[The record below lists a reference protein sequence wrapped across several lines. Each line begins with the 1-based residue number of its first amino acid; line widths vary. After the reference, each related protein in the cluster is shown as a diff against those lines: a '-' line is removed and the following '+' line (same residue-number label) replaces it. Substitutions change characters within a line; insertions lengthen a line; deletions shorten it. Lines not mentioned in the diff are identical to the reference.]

1 MSKAGLIA
9 SPARGRFVATDK
21 GKALLATAPEKIDV
35 ALLMREPAFRDF
47 YRNEGSAAGTDSGVT
62 EPVRTIAASTT
73 PEEQIDAAYAS
84 LTGALRDEL
93 LERILENSPAF
104 FEQLI
109 VDLLVA
115 LRSEE
120 RGVGK
125 ECVGQFKSRWLRFI
139 EK

>member
-1 MSKAGLIA
+1 V
-9 SPARGRFVATDK
+9 RGRFVATEK
-21 GKALLATAPEKIDV
+21 GRALLATTPEKIDV
-35 ALLMREPAFRDF
+35 AMLMREPQFREF
-47 YRNEGSAAGTDSGVT
+47 YRNEQRSSDADGESL
-62 EPVRTIAASTT
+62 EPVRTARASTT

-115 LRSEE
+115 MGYGGSHKNAAAQL
-120 RGVGK
+120 
-125 ECVGQFKSRWLRFI
+125 
-139 EK
+139 